1 MLIFDHS
8 RPGRRAGARAPLKR
22 AATGRLPE
30 RFRRTRRPA
39 LPKVS
44 KLQLVR
50 HYTRLS
56 RKSFSIDTHF
66 YPLGSCTM
74 RYNPHASDQFAMLSG
89 FLHHH
94 PYAPEHLSH
103 RFMSCLYDL

>member
-8 RPGRRAGARAPLKR
+8 RPARRAGAQAPLKR

-44 KLQLVR
+44 KLQPVR

-56 RKSFSIDTHF
+56 CKSFSIDTHF
-66 YPLGSCTM
+66 YLLGSCTM
-74 RYNPHASDQFAMLSG
+74 KDNPRVRPACDAVRFSAPPPVRAGASKSRVHELSV
-89 FLHHH
+89 
-94 PYAPEHLSH
+94 
-103 RFMSCLYDL
+103 